1 MHARDYN
8 RSDKWSAHYRS
19 NRIRQRSGET
29 PLHIS
34 DPDMTTSSSSANELH
49 SKFLDKMEHNQTQYE
64 IPIVDMITDYNYEQQ
79 NRAASKL
86 ISDAVNMLEDYEAD
100 YDQNQPLH
108 D

>member
-34 DPDMTTSSSSANELH
+34 DPDISTENELH
-49 SKFLDKMEHNQTQYE
+49 NKFLDKMEHNQTQIE
-64 IPIVDMITDYNYEQQ
+64 IPIVDMITDYNYEKQ
-79 NRAASKL
+79 NLATSKL
-86 ISDAVNMLEDYEAD
+86 LAKAVNILDEFES
-100 YDQNQPLH
+100 DQNQ
-108 D
+108 